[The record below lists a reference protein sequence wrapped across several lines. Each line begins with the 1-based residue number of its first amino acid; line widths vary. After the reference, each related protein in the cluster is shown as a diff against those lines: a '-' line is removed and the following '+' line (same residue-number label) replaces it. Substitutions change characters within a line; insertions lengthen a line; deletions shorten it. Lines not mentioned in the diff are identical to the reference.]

1 MDNNLPKF
9 VENELRLLL
18 QQERDYMKDLSID
31 QLDKRLI
38 GEKTPQEF
46 INDNIRNIMKP
57 LYEIQSYSES
67 NLDYL
72 LQAVYSLSH
81 FQNLAPLSLEDDEFE
96 EVNHTYDTVTYR
108 NKRNHKVFKE
118 VRIFHL
124 DGKDSLDKVSGH
136 TGSVDYK

>member
-81 FQNLAPLSLEDDEFE
+81 FQTKYELCLVFQNLMPF
-96 EVNHTYDTVTYR
+96 
-108 NKRNHKVFKE
+108 
-118 VRIFHL
+118 
-124 DGKDSLDKVSGH
+124 
-136 TGSVDYK
+136 